1 MILIGVSISLRI
13 PVESSPLDSFWA
25 PKLIVI
31 VLKIDIYIVI
41 YSWESLTFSLAW
53 VMGKWPIK

>member
-1 MILIGVSISLRI
+1 MILKGVSISLRI
-13 PVESSPLDSFWA
+13 PVESSPLDSFWP

-31 VLKIDIYIVI
+31 ILRNDLYVVI

-53 VMGKWPIK
+53 FMGKWSIK

>member
-1 MILIGVSISLRI
+1 MILKGVSISLRI

-31 VLKIDIYIVI
+31 VLKNDIYIYI
-41 YSWESLTFSLAW
+41 
-53 VMGKWPIK
+53 

>member
-1 MILIGVSISLRI
+1 MILKGVSISLRI

-31 VLKIDIYIVI
+31 VLKNDIYI
-41 YSWESLTFSLAW
+41 YSYLF
-53 VMGKWPIK
+53 MGKFNFFISMIDG